1 MKKGI
6 IKAVTPQIQD
16 GVHKSWIN
24 KYTGKPNYG
33 FTILFE
39 DGTTGYCGSEKT
51 IYPLAVGT
59 LVTYEMSSK
68 PNGSTHITK
77 VKRFENNGNGKSNN
91 NGRSYND
98 PVTVKRIAFSMCQT
112 IARMHFANA
121 EIPPKSPQEVN
132 QLAGIYNEWVTSD
145 IPETD
150 PHFRDLISRRYYAL
164 QLAVECIPF
173 TDLGI
178 MRKEHVIE
186 TAETFLKPV
195 KEIGHAVQV

>member
-1 MKKGI
+1 MQPHSGHPRI
-6 IKAVTPQIQD
+6 MPSQWPFMAST
-16 GVHKSWIN
+16 SSMN
-24 KYTGKPNYG
+24 R
-33 FTILFE
+33 
-39 DGTTGYCGSEKT
+39 
-51 IYPLAVGT
+51 
-59 LVTYEMSSK
+59 LVTYEVSGK

-77 VKRFENNGNGKSNN
+77 VKRFEIKGNGKPNN

-132 QLAGIYNEWVTSD
+132 QLAEIYNKWVTAG
-145 IPETD
+145 IAEND

-164 QLAVECIPF
+164 QLAVECICF

-178 MRKEHVIE
+178 MRREQVIE
-186 TAETFLKPV
+186 AAETFLKPV

>member
-1 MKKGI
+1 M
-6 IKAVTPQIQD
+6 AST
-16 GVHKSWIN
+16 SSMN
-24 KYTGKPNYG
+24 R
-33 FTILFE
+33 
-39 DGTTGYCGSEKT
+39 
-51 IYPLAVGT
+51 
-59 LVTYEMSSK
+59 LVTYEVSGK

-77 VKRFENNGNGKSNN
+77 VKRFEIKGNGKPNN

-132 QLAGIYNEWVTSD
+132 QLAEIYNKWVTAG
-145 IPETD
+145 IAEND

-164 QLAVECIPF
+164 QLAVECICF

-178 MRKEHVIE
+178 IKREQVIE
-186 TAETFLKPV
+186 AAETFLKPV